1 MSIEFADS
9 ARKHFAEDRLDERL
23 VLDAIAHPLWVAMVD
38 PDDSSVAP
46 PADTKPPTIL
56 MVCKRHLGALD
67 DDLIEL
73 LVSMPRPGVM
83 RIFHAMH
90 LSGIWRDYWN
100 TYR

>member
-1 MSIEFADS
+1 
-9 ARKHFAEDRLDERL
+9 
-23 VLDAIAHPLWVAMVD
+23 
-38 PDDSSVAP
+38 
-46 PADTKPPTIL
+46 
-56 MVCKRHLGALD
+56 LD